1 MNANSQMRFSHEKLN
16 VYQKA
21 IEFVSWTQELIES
34 LPSKVSVRDQ
44 LDRASTSIPLNI
56 AEGNVKVSNKDRAR
70 FWQIANGS
78 AVECAACLDVIVA
91 RRLKGLDEVEKGK
104 ALLARISSMLFAL
117 LKRFDSV
124 VIEEEG
130 VEYGKA
136 SEIDDEDEDGR

>member
-1 MNANSQMRFSHEKLN
+1 MN

-91 RRLKGLDEVEKGK
+91 RRLKALDEVEEGK
-104 ALLARISSMLFAL
+104 VLLARISSMLFAL
-117 LKRFDSV
+117 LKRFNSV
-124 VIEEEG
+124 VIEEER

-136 SEIDDEDEDGR
+136 FGIDDEDEDGR

>member
-91 RRLKGLDEVEKGK
+91 RRLKALDEVEEGK
-104 ALLARISSMLFAL
+104 VLLARISSMLFAL
-117 LKRFDSV
+117 LKRFNSV
-124 VIEEEG
+124 VIEEER

-136 SEIDDEDEDGR
+136 FGIDDEDEDGR